1 MTAIVYRKL
10 PDIPHRQYVRRI
22 VAGYWLL
29 WHRDKAMALVFE
41 RDEAKRLADVLWMR
55 SRPGERQERYAGAT
69 EPVGEYGTE
78 EVLP

>member
-1 MTAIVYRKL
+1 MTTAIVYRKL

-29 WHRDKAMALVFE
+29 WHRDKAVALRME

-55 SRPGERQERYAGAT
+55 SRTRVRPERYAGAT

-78 EVLP
+78 EVL